1 MYLVHKYKE
10 SVNNQSGKGMSQVT
24 LTLIVNLKTNVA
36 TEKKYINFRCMKNSL
51 IQKHYLE
58 APPYFTACSLEM
70 MFKFK
75 T

>member
-1 MYLVHKYKE
+1 
-10 SVNNQSGKGMSQVT
+10 MSQVT

-58 APPYFTACSLEM
+58 AAPYFTNCALEM